1 MSTYDLILRGG
12 TLVTADG
19 PQDADLAVE
28 DGRIAAIGPDLE
40 GGAQEEIDASGLH
53 VFPGAIDA
61 HAHFSEPGRTH
72 WEGFETGSRSLAA
85 GGMTSYVEM
94 PLNAYPPTCDGES
107 FDLKLEAAKNSSLV
121 DFALWGGIQPDNFDQ
136 IEVLAERGVA
146 GFKAFMTPATEDFK
160 NVDDV
165 TLYESMAEAARLGL
179 PLLVHA
185 ESPQITGRLT
195 QRALAEVRISARDYS
210 ASRPIIAEL
219 EAISRALLF
228 AEETGCA
235 LHIVHVSFGRGVDLV
250 NAARARGV
258 DASCE
263 TCAHYLVLTEDDL
276 ETMGAVAKCAPPL
289 RSREELEALWERILD
304 GNLPMVTSDHS
315 PCPPYMKAGD
325 DFHRAWGGISGCQSL
340 LNVMLHEG
348 HHERDLPLEQVAAL
362 LSGNVAE
369 RFAFPEKG
377 RLEVGADADLALVDL
392 GSSFTLRSEDLFYRH
407 KISPYVGRT
416 FRGNVVR
423 TIVRGTTV
431 FRDGNVVSEP
441 VGQLIKPRRRA
452 AATLG
457 VGEEQAGQPPRTSGI
472 GGVGVQQA
480 GEPN

>member
-19 PQDADLAVE
+19 PQEADLAVE
-28 DGRIAAIGPDLE
+28 DGRIAAIGPNLE
-40 GGAQEEIDASGLH
+40 GGAREEVDASGLH

-72 WEGFETGSRSLAA
+72 WEGFETGSRSFAA
-85 GGMTSYVEM
+85 GGMTAYVEM

-136 IEVLAERGVA
+136 LEVLAERGVA

-165 TLYESMAEAARLGL
+165 TLYEAMAEAARLGL
-179 PLLVHA
+179 PVLLHA

-195 QRALAEVRISARDYS
+195 QRALAQVRTSARDYS
-210 ASRPIIAEL
+210 ESRPIIAEL

-228 AEETGCA
+228 AEETGCT

-263 TCAHYLVLTEDDL
+263 TCAHYLVLTADDL
-276 ETMGAVAKCAPPL
+276 ETMGAIAKCAPPL
-289 RSREELEALWERILD
+289 RTREEQEALWERIVDDRLS
-304 GNLPMVTSDHS
+304 MVTSDHS
-315 PCPPYMKAGD
+315 PCP
-325 DFHRAWGGISGCQSL
+325 S
-340 LNVMLHEG
+340 
-348 HHERDLPLEQVAAL
+348 
-362 LSGNVAE
+362 
-369 RFAFPEKG
+369 
-377 RLEVGADADLALVDL
+377 
-392 GSSFTLRSEDLFYRH
+392 T
-407 KISPYVGRT
+407 
-416 FRGNVVR
+416 
-423 TIVRGTTV
+423 
-431 FRDGNVVSEP
+431 
-441 VGQLIKPRRRA
+441 
-452 AATLG
+452 
-457 VGEEQAGQPPRTSGI
+457 
-472 GGVGVQQA
+472 
-480 GEPN
+480 